1 MPNTHAIAAAPMS
14 AADNEVV
21 PASAHLS
28 IMDAAAFVD
37 GRLSRL
43 QRLDA
48 EAHLSQCAECRAE
61 IADVANLLA
70 SAPIP
75 RVRRSAVLWSAGALA
90 SAAAVVFLIARPSSE
105 FLQRSAATRTERAPM
120 DKTSPVT
127 LEARVP
133 AAMSTVGRDELRFV
147 WRHDDGA
154 TYHVFVADAAGA
166 PLFDLITRDTSVTP
180 PRSVVL
186 LPGVRYYWYV
196 DALRANG
203 TSLSSGPN
211 AFSLRQ

>member
-1 MPNTHAIAAAPMS
+1 MATP
-14 AADNEVV
+14 DGEVV
-21 PASAHLS
+21 PVTDHLS

-43 QRLDA
+43 QRLEA
-48 EAHLSQCAECRAE
+48 EAHLSHCAECRAE
-61 IADVANLLA
+61 IADVSNLLA
-70 SAPIP
+70 SAPLR
-75 RVRRSAVLWSAGALA
+75 RVRRPAALWSAAALA
-90 SAAAVVFLIARPSSE
+90 SAAALVFLVARPTSDLS
-105 FLQRSAATRTERAPM
+105 QRSAARSPERAP
-120 DKTSPVT
+120 TGVPLPAT

-133 AAMSTVGRDELRFV
+133 AAMSTVGREELHFV

-211 AFSLRQ
+211 AFSIRP